1 MRSVFRLCMKK
12 NLHLSTLLFISL
24 LILAGCD
31 KMSQDGLQGRWKP
44 VYASIS
50 YEDAVSRYSCD
61 GTVDEHGCI
70 PMLRVGIQHPDV
82 KYEEP
87 IMIAGIRFFKK
98 NGEDVFVTFLMD
110 SPGKDIGKPLKYKI
124 ENGMLFREWPNGA
137 FIDCDPDFLN
147 EGSGI
152 FDEGAPI
159 SFLGNRQVKIGD
171 ITYQSM

>member
-1 MRSVFRLCMKK
+1 MKK
-12 NLHLSTLLFISL
+12 TFHFSALLFISL

-31 KMSQDGLQGRWKP
+31 KMSQDGLQGWWKP

-87 IMIAGIRFFKK
+87 IKIAGIRFFQK
-98 NGEDVFVTFLMD
+98 NGEDVFITFFMD
-110 SPGKDIGKPLKYKI
+110 TPKEDIGKPLLYKI
-124 ENGMLFREWPNGA
+124 ENGKLYREWPMGA
-137 FIDCDPDFLN
+137 FINCSPEVLD
-147 EGSGI
+147 EGSGE
-152 FDEGAPI
+152 FDEGSPI
-159 SFLGNRQVKIGD
+159 SFLPDGQVKIGD
-171 ITYQSM
+171 ITYQRF